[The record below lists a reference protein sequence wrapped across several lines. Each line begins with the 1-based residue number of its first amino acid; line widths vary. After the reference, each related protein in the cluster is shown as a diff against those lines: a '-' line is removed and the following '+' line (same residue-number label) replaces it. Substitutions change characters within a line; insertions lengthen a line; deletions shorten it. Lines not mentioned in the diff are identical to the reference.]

1 MSKLRYLTINDFILD
16 NSHRNFFYCIDN
28 SVKWTL
34 GTKVVA
40 KCITHNLVYTLV
52 PKTFMN
58 GAGCPL
64 CRSSAIGNGLRK
76 AKTDFIDK
84 ASKIHQYRYDYSM
97 VHYVNSS
104 TKITIIC
111 KTHGEF
117 TQTPSNHIHSKN
129 GCPKCKI
136 AKIIPNFKTTM
147 VGKSES
153 RWLDKLGITIRQH
166 PIGVCFVDG
175 FDPATNTVYEF
186 LGDFWHGNPN
196 LYSPFDINPRNKKSF
211 ADLYNATI
219 NRFDYL
225 NKLGYTVIYIWQSDY
240 RKDKSPTTYNSLVKH
255 SHCAPS

>member
-196 LYSPFDINPRNKKSF
+196 KKNSKTFGELYQNTLIKEQQIRDMGFNLITIWESDWIKFNKCIRILQRKFRNS
-211 ADLYNATI
+211 
-219 NRFDYL
+219 
-225 NKLGYTVIYIWQSDY
+225 KL
-240 RKDKSPTTYNSLVKH
+240 H
-255 SHCAPS
+255 